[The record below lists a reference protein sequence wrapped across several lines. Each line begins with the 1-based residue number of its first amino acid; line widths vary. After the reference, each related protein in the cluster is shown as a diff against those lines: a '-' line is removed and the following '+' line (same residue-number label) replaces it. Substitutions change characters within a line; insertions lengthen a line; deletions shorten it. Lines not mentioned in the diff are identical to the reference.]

1 MPWLF
6 DSFPGDARSEVAD
19 DATPPRSR
27 LRIPASMKLGIRHQ
41 LWILF
46 GLFLLTGATVL
57 VVDEV
62 AQYRARQSLLALRGE
77 SLLALREIKSVSDAY
92 GLDVVDTTFRTRND
106 LITWDEGQAT
116 LDLARKRIEVSWA
129 VLARLPRT
137 PEEETH
143 FRAAARERIAADA
156 ALADLAE
163 ILRRRDIRA
172 LGRFA
177 DTRLYPAIDPI
188 TLRLKL
194 LSDLATV
201 RADSV
206 VRENLRD
213 NRRVSAVRIGLS
225 LAALVVIALIGRKV
239 LRNAYRGVESLA
251 FLARRM
257 RKHDYTAMP
266 RYLPQTGELAMV
278 TDAFLEMRRDVLSF
292 ETELTEQL
300 ARNERVNAELV
311 RREALQR
318 LLMEAAPTAIA
329 AIDSEGRYFL
339 FNPAAERLFGYRA
352 EEFLGRDAPML
363 DRVGD
368 FAPSLVLPGHYEVLA
383 KRLSE
388 QLGKPVAPD
397 WRVLLTAAE
406 LGLPPTETQMLHRD
420 GHPVPALLALAPIPD
435 ERHGGN
441 GLLGVAVDLTR
452 IKELEAELRAS
463 EARAQEANRA
473 KSSFLAAMS
482 HEIRTP
488 MIGVTGMIE
497 ILAHSKLDND
507 QRHALNVIQQS
518 SQSLLQIIGD
528 ILDFSKIEAGR
539 LELSPTAVDL
549 GALARSIVSNYAG
562 AASSKGLSLTCDV
575 DERIGPAHRA
585 DALRLR
591 QILGNFLS
599 NALKFT
605 AKGGVEVALE
615 WRGKAAP
622 DDAHPLGAD
631 LLSFRVTDTG
641 IGVSAEAQQRLFQ
654 PFAQAE
660 GDTTRRYGGTG
671 LGLAICVRLAELMGG
686 LVTMDS
692 VPQVGTTMRLAI
704 TLPRAAPEEL
714 PADAT
719 PASREAALRTRLLP
733 SVEEAERERSLVLL
747 VDDHPTN
754 RMVIARQLAL
764 AGYASEAA
772 EDGVQALDRWRSGRY
787 ALVLSDVHMP
797 RMDGYTLAGRIREE
811 ERRTGLPRTPVIALT
826 ASALKG
832 EAERCL
838 GAGMDDYLAKP
849 VAVATLATTLHRWLP
864 HTAPDEVGPD
874 RIAAIDSANAGAA
887 LSSHGFARLQ
897 NTPGAYEPL
906 DAELLDPQALN
917 ELCGGDDNDC
927 AAVLRD
933 FLDATALDA
942 AALAQARELG
952 DIAALTRQAHKI
964 KGAARLVGARELAQ
978 AAGELEAAGQNGEWS
993 AILPLVAHVETAAE
1007 RLKRYVAARYRDTSA
1022 AH

>member
-1 MPWLF
+1 
-6 DSFPGDARSEVAD
+6 
-19 DATPPRSR
+19 
-27 LRIPASMKLGIRHQ
+27 MKLGIRHQ
-41 LWILF
+41 LWFLF

-62 AQYRARQSLLALRGE
+62 AQYRARQSLLALRSE
-77 SLLALREIKSVSDAY
+77 SLLGLREIKAVSDAY
-92 GLDVVDTTFRTRND
+92 GLDVVDTTFRTRNY
-106 LITWDEGQAT
+106 LIGWDEARAT
-116 LDLARKRIEVSWA
+116 LAGARQRIDRSWA
-129 VLARLPRT
+129 ALARLERT

-143 FRAAARERIAADA
+143 FRAAEQERVAADA
-156 ALADLAE
+156 AMAE
-163 ILRRRDIRA
+163 LDSILERRDIGA

-177 DTRLYPAIDPI
+177 DTRLYPAIDPV

-201 RADSV
+201 EADAV

-213 NRRVSAVRIGLS
+213 NRRVSALRIGLS
-225 LAALVVIALIGRKV
+225 LGALFVIALIGRTV
-239 LRNAYRGVESLA
+239 LRNAYRGVESLT

-257 RKHDYTAMP
+257 RQHDYTAMP
-266 RYLPQTGELAMV
+266 RYLPETGELGMV
-278 TDAFLEMRRDVLSF
+278 ADAFLEMRRDVLGF
-292 ETELTEQL
+292 ENELTEQL
-300 ARNERVNAELV
+300 VHNERVRAELA

-318 LLMEAAPTAIA
+318 LLMDAVPTAVIGL
-329 AIDSEGRYFL
+329 DSEGRYFL
-339 FNPAAERLFGYRA
+339 FNPAAERLIGYRA
-352 EEFLGRDAPML
+352 EELLGKHAPTA

-368 FAPSLVLPGHYEVLA
+368 FAPSLVPQGSYETLA
-383 KRLSE
+383 KALRE
-388 QLGKPVAPD
+388 RTGVDVPAD
-397 WRVLLTAAE
+397 WRALRFAAE
-406 LGLPPTETQMLHRD
+406 QGRPAGETLMLHRD
-420 GHPVPALLALAPIPD
+420 GHQVPVLLAVAVIPD
-435 ERHGGN
+435 ELRGGN

-463 EARAQEANRA
+463 EARAQEASRA

-539 LELSPTAVDL
+539 LEITPGVVDL
-549 GALARSIVSNYAG
+549 GAVVRSTVANYTG
-562 AASSKGLSLTCDV
+562 AASSKGLSLTCEI
-575 DERIGPAHRA
+575 DERIGPAYSA

-599 NALKFT
+599 NAVKFT
-605 AKGGVEVALE
+605 AKGGVEIALE
-615 WRGKAAP
+615 WRGSAAP
-622 DDAHPLGAD
+622 DPAHPLGAD

-704 TLPRAAPEEL
+704 TLPRAAAEDL
-714 PADAT
+714 PADAL
-719 PASREAALRTRLLP
+719 PVGRRDHFQPRRLP
-733 SVEEAERERSLVLL
+733 TVAEAERERSLVLL

-772 EDGVQALDRWRSGRY
+772 EDGEQGLERWRSGRH
-787 ALVLSDVHMP
+787 ALVLSDIHMP
-797 RMDGYTLAGRIREE
+797 RMDGYALAGRIRAEE
-811 ERRTGLPRTPVIALT
+811 QQRGLPRTPIIALT

-838 GAGMDDYLAKP
+838 AAGMDDYLAKP
-849 VAVATLATTLHRWLP
+849 VAVAVLATTLQRWLP
-864 HTAPDEVGPD
+864 HTAPADGAEDVTVD
-874 RIAAIDSANAGAA
+874 AANADAA
-887 LSSHGFARLQ
+887 LATDGFPQL
-897 NTPGAYEPL
+897 E
-906 DAELLDPQALN
+906 DAPPLLDFHALHELSGGN
-917 ELCGGDDNDC
+917 EDDT

-933 FLDATALDA
+933 FLDATAHDL
-942 AALAQARELG
+942 AALDKTREDG
-952 DIAALTRQAHKI
+952 DIPALTRQAHKI
-964 KGAARLVGARELAQ
+964 KGAARLVGASELAH
-978 AAGELEAAGQNGEWS
+978 AAGELEAAGHAGEWS
-993 AILPLVAHVETAAE
+993 GILPLVAHVETAAE
-1007 RLKRYVAARYRDTSA
+1007 RLKLFVAERYANA
-1022 AH
+1022 

>member
-1 MPWLF
+1 
-6 DSFPGDARSEVAD
+6 
-19 DATPPRSR
+19 
-27 LRIPASMKLGIRHQ
+27 MKLGIRHQ

-57 VVDEV
+57 VVDEI
-62 AQYRARQSLLALRGE
+62 AQYRARQSLLALRGD
-77 SLLALREIKSVSDAY
+77 SLLGLREIKSVSDAY
-92 GLDVVDTTFRTRND
+92 GLDVVDTTFRARNY
-106 LITWDEGQAT
+106 LITWEEGEAT
-116 LDLARKRIEVSWA
+116 LDAARRRIDISWA
-129 VLARLPRT
+129 TLAHLPRT
-137 PEEETH
+137 AEEETH
-143 FRAAARERIAADA
+143 FRAAERERVAADQAMAELA
-156 ALADLAE
+156 A
-163 ILRRRDIRA
+163 ILERHDIKA

-177 DTRLYPAIDPI
+177 DTRLYPAIDPV

-201 RADSV
+201 KADAV

-225 LAALVVIALIGRKV
+225 LSALLVIALIGRFV

-257 RKHDYTAMP
+257 RKHDYAAMP
-266 RYLPQTGELAMV
+266 RYLPETGELAMV
-278 TDAFLEMRRDVLSF
+278 AEAFLEMRRDVLGF

-339 FNPAAERLFGYRA
+339 FNPAAERLLGYRA
-352 EEFLGRDAPML
+352 EEFLGRDAPTQ
-363 DRVGD
+363 DHVGD
-368 FAPSLVLPGHYEVLA
+368 FAPLLVPQDVHDTLA
-383 KRLSE
+383 KRLTE
-388 QLGKPVAPD
+388 QTGKPVPAD
-397 WRVLLTAAE
+397 WRAMRTAAE
-406 LGLPPTETQMLHRD
+406 LGVMTMEGQMLHRD
-420 GHPVPALLALAPIPD
+420 GHLVSALIALAPIPD

-452 IKELEAELRAS
+452 IKQLEAELRAS

-497 ILAHSKLDND
+497 ILAHSKLDHD

-539 LELSPTAVDL
+539 LELSPSAVDL
-549 GALARSIVSNYAG
+549 GALVRSIVSNYAG
-562 AASSKGLSLTCDV
+562 AASSKGLSLTCEV
-575 DERIGPAHRA
+575 DERLGPAHRA

-599 NALKFT
+599 NAVKFT

-615 WRGKAAP
+615 WRGQAAP
-622 DDAHPLGAD
+622 DAAHPLGAD

-692 VPQVGTTMRLAI
+692 VSHVGTTMRLAI
-704 TLPRAAPEEL
+704 TLPRAAVEDL
-714 PADAT
+714 PAESL
-719 PASREAALRTRLLP
+719 PKSKREAFRPRRLP
-733 SVEEAERERSLVLL
+733 TVEQAEREHSLVLL

-764 AGYASEAA
+764 AGFASEAA
-772 EDGVQALDRWRSGRY
+772 EDGVQGLQRWRSGRY
-787 ALVLSDVHMP
+787 ALVLSDIHMP
-797 RMDGYTLAGRIREE
+797 QMDGYTLAGRIRAEE
-811 ERRTGLPRTPVIALT
+811 QQRSLPRTPIIALT

-838 GAGMDDYLAKP
+838 AAGMDDYLAKP
-849 VAVATLATTLHRWLP
+849 VAVAVLASTLQRWLP
-864 HTAPDEVGPD
+864 HTVPADDGFDDVL
-874 RIAAIDSANAGAA
+874 AAGNANAALATGA
-887 LSSHGFARLQ
+887 
-897 NTPGAYEPL
+897 L
-906 DAELLDPQALN
+906 DDAPALLDYDALH
-917 ELCGGDDNDC
+917 ELSGGDESDA

-933 FLDATALDA
+933 FLDATTHDLALLVKTRDD
-942 AALAQARELG
+942 G
-952 DIAALTRQAHKI
+952 DIPAITRQAHKI
-964 KGAARLVGARELAQ
+964 KGAARLVGAGELAL
-978 AAGELEAAGQNGEWS
+978 AADELEAAGQGGEWS
-993 AILPLVAHVETAAE
+993 AILPLVTHVETAAE
-1007 RLKRYVAARYRDTSA
+1007 RLKLHIEERYRSPSA